1 MHSAVAILHHQ
12 IMLIK
17 TKILSAVELAYFAFG
32 AVCVGSNPASTP
44 LLFSQLGLSGVM
56 VAQRKQLPIR
66 LLPQSF
72 LKIQNS
78 AVEKSYFVP
87 VSGSKCKSCLP
98 FGVRSL
104 SSKI

>member
-17 TKILSAVELAYFAFG
+17 RKTLSAVELAYFACG

-44 LLFSQLGLSGVM
+44 LLFLQLGLSGVM

-72 LKIQNS
+72 KILKH
-78 AVEKSYFVP
+78 KTVP
-87 VSGSKCKSCLP
+87 
-98 FGVRSL
+98 
-104 SSKI
+104 